1 MSNLPTIHLNQ
12 DNNGFK
18 KLKLLKILKS
28 TSSQVS
34 ISNIFTPNNINT
46 IKNFKFEKITSNNCY
61 DYFNTNITKE
71 QIEEYIK
78 NIQDEKFLFFIKYGL
93 LRRFEGECE
102 IIFIEIPQIPKKL
115 IVYRLPQSR
124 ENSLEFF
131 NLNNKDLP
139 IIPLFENEDKLKYL
153 SMESNHISKIENL
166 VSLNNLIYLNLYGN
180 NIREIENLNSVR
192 KLKTLI
198 LSRNSLTQIKNLQM
212 LNDLEVLDLHSNR
225 IKLIENLQTL
235 KNLREI
241 NLSNNLLCSFHEL
254 TLNKN
259 LEDINLRKNLISV
272 IPTFS
277 FGTFECLKKLNISK
291 NLINKIHYLE
301 ELTKLKKL
309 KELYLEYNPVLN
321 NAESI
326 IYINKLPIKGKF
338 PIVINATN
346 SIIEKNTLALSK
358 KDSSN
363 NDNNSLSII
372 KSDNRKIVKKYK
384 KKTEIC
390 FRTIKLRRSNHAFS
404 SSRYKN
410 YFQKADEEKS
420 TLIGS
425 SLMSTLNVK
434 NFSPDF
440 QNTKEIVKT
449 KLNLKLSPRIS
460 NANKTI
466 YKTLNSKDSNKTQ
479 QLLFLNINLSSES
492 KNSKDN
498 SNIIKTNIK
507 ILSIVKQWSKE
518 YKNILKNGYNGY
530 NNKKPN
536 ETYLNQ
542 GFIEVDGNNNNS
554 LILYGNCLKI
564 LTKQELYDNIN
575 AIKFNYFN
583 FDLISCKKYLGFIK
597 RFKYLK
603 KLYFNYNNIHS
614 LYQILKLE
622 CLENLEIIHI
632 VNNEIC
638 CSGQLV
644 KLFIVYRIR
653 KILVYNNEQIKH
665 DDRILS
671 NKIFNKFDDLILI
684 KENQLLN
691 EKNNLED
698 KEENKNEG
706 INQDNNEE
714 LSDDLEQKFQMW
726 NFAKKNLST
735 VLYSIFSEYEE

>member
-1 MSNLPTIHLNQ
+1 MSNLPTIHINQ

-18 KLKLLKILKS
+18 KLKLSKILKS

-46 IKNFKFEKITSNNCY
+46 IKNLKFEKITSNNYY

-338 PIVINATN
+338 PIVINTTN

-372 KSDNRKIVKKYK
+372 KSDNRKMVKKYK

-492 KNSKDN
+492 KNAKDN

-518 YKNILKNGYNGY
+518 YKNILRNGYNGY

-542 GFIEVDGNNNNS
+542 GFIEIDGNSNNS

-691 EKNNLED
+691 EKNNIEN

>member
-372 KSDNRKIVKKYK
+372 KSDNRKMVKKYK

-425 SLMSTLNVK
+425 SLMSTLNVRIFLLIFK
-434 NFSPDF
+434 I
-440 QNTKEIVKT
+440 QKKLL
-449 KLNLKLSPRIS
+449 KLN
-460 NANKTI
+460 
-466 YKTLNSKDSNKTQ
+466 
-479 QLLFLNINLSSES
+479 
-492 KNSKDN
+492 
-498 SNIIKTNIK
+498 
-507 ILSIVKQWSKE
+507 
-518 YKNILKNGYNGY
+518 
-530 NNKKPN
+530 
-536 ETYLNQ
+536 
-542 GFIEVDGNNNNS
+542 
-554 LILYGNCLKI
+554 
-564 LTKQELYDNIN
+564 
-575 AIKFNYFN
+575 
-583 FDLISCKKYLGFIK
+583 
-597 RFKYLK
+597 
-603 KLYFNYNNIHS
+603 
-614 LYQILKLE
+614 
-622 CLENLEIIHI
+622 
-632 VNNEIC
+632 
-638 CSGQLV
+638 
-644 KLFIVYRIR
+644 
-653 KILVYNNEQIKH
+653 
-665 DDRILS
+665 
-671 NKIFNKFDDLILI
+671 
-684 KENQLLN
+684 
-691 EKNNLED
+691 
-698 KEENKNEG
+698 
-706 INQDNNEE
+706 
-714 LSDDLEQKFQMW
+714 
-726 NFAKKNLST
+726 
-735 VLYSIFSEYEE
+735 

>member
-1 MSNLPTIHLNQ
+1 M
-12 DNNGFK
+12 
-18 KLKLLKILKS
+18 
-28 TSSQVS
+28 
-34 ISNIFTPNNINT
+34 
-46 IKNFKFEKITSNNCY
+46 
-61 DYFNTNITKE
+61 
-71 QIEEYIK
+71 
-78 NIQDEKFLFFIKYGL
+78 
-93 LRRFEGECE
+93 
-102 IIFIEIPQIPKKL
+102 
-115 IVYRLPQSR
+115 
-124 ENSLEFF
+124 
-131 NLNNKDLP
+131 
-139 IIPLFENEDKLKYL
+139 
-153 SMESNHISKIENL
+153 
-166 VSLNNLIYLNLYGN
+166 
-180 NIREIENLNSVR
+180 
-192 KLKTLI
+192 
-198 LSRNSLTQIKNLQM
+198 
-212 LNDLEVLDLHSNR
+212 
-225 IKLIENLQTL
+225 
-235 KNLREI
+235 
-241 NLSNNLLCSFHEL
+241 
-254 TLNKN
+254 
-259 LEDINLRKNLISV
+259 
-272 IPTFS
+272 
-277 FGTFECLKKLNISK
+277 
-291 NLINKIHYLE
+291 
-301 ELTKLKKL
+301 
-309 KELYLEYNPVLN
+309 
-321 NAESI
+321 
-326 IYINKLPIKGKF
+326 
-338 PIVINATN
+338 
-346 SIIEKNTLALSK
+346 
-358 KDSSN
+358 
-363 NDNNSLSII
+363 
-372 KSDNRKIVKKYK
+372 KKYK

-492 KNSKDN
+492 KNAKDN

-507 ILSIVKQWSKE
+507 ILSIVKEWSKE
-518 YKNILKNGYNGY
+518 YKNILRNGYNGY

>member
-1 MSNLPTIHLNQ
+1 MSNLPTIHINQ

-18 KLKLLKILKS
+18 KLKLSKILKS

-46 IKNFKFEKITSNNCY
+46 IKNLKFEKITSNNYY

-338 PIVINATN
+338 PIVINTTN

-372 KSDNRKIVKKYK
+372 KSDNRKMVKKYK

-492 KNSKDN
+492 KNAKDN

-518 YKNILKNGYNGY
+518 YKNILRNGYNGY

-542 GFIEVDGNNNNS
+542 GFIEIDGNSNNS

-691 EKNNLED
+691 EKNNIED
-698 KEENKNEG
+698 KKENKNEG

>member
-338 PIVINATN
+338 PIVINTTN

-372 KSDNRKIVKKYK
+372 KSDNRKMVKKYK

-542 GFIEVDGNNNNS
+542 GFIEIDGNNNNS

>member
-18 KLKLLKILKS
+18 KLKLSKILKS

-346 SIIEKNTLALSK
+346 SINEKNTLALSK

-372 KSDNRKIVKKYK
+372 KSDNRKMVKKYK

-492 KNSKDN
+492 KNAKDN

-671 NKIFNKFDDLILI
+671 NKIFNKFDELILI

-691 EKNNLED
+691 EKNNIED

-706 INQDNNEE
+706 INQDSNGE